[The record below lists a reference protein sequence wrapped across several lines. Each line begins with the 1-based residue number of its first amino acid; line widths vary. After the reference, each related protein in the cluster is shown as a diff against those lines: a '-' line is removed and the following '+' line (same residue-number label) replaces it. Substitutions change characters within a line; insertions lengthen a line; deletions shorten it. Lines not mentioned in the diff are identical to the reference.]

1 MIGKSLG
8 KVFNTAQNL
17 VMGVVTSKPV
27 ENVVRTG
34 AKVIAN
40 SVEPGAGILDK
51 GLKGAKKGVEAA
63 VNKETYKKIGKATEE
78 AAGKVIK
85 NVITDSATREGTPY
99 RQIGKTH
106 AVAANRSLFGDE
118 MHRRI
123 QGGLDTVAYIAKG
136 HNVANTRL
144 GRAGNQ
150 LADQLEGTL
159 GDKLTLGLP
168 RKMIKGMSN
177 INTGLITT
185 GGDNLL
191 PMGIKATKLGVGL
204 AATAQLM
211 AGTPQAVNQWN
222 RNRQGTN
229 YDSQPVTSA
238 PSTPA
243 YANNGGATGDLVFA
257 LNNLRHGGMM

>member
-123 QGGLDTVAYIAKG
+123 QGGLDTVAHIAKG
-136 HNVANTRL
+136 DSWLT
-144 GRAGNQ
+144 GKRA
-150 LADQLEGTL
+150 
-159 GDKLTLGLP
+159 
-168 RKMIKGMSN
+168 
-177 INTGLITT
+177 LITT

-229 YDSQPVTSA
+229 YDNQPVTSA